1 MSTEDKLNYFKDY
14 DKKEKCK
21 YNIDWGKFY
30 DWLWMS
36 RLNIS
41 LDADKRNKTDKE
53 NNI

>member
-1 MSTEDKLNYFKDY
+1 MQ
-14 DKKEKCK
+14 
-21 YNIDWGKFY
+21 YNIDWGKLY

-36 RLNIS
+36 RLETNIS